1 MRKFTQFVLIT
12 AAIMAAPS
20 AFAEMKI
27 AVLNYQMALLESD
40 AAKQYAVDAEKK
52 FGPQLNKL
60 KNLERDAKA
69 LQDKLVSNGSKMS
82 QGDREKAE
90 LDFKQKARDFQ
101 FRHGHRTW
109 RRGRRQAAIR
119 HHPPG
124 DRADEPAALMMSTL
138 SYTLGQLA
146 AHVGAEVRGDADL
159 PIQGLATLQEAGP
172 AQLSFLAN
180 PQYRKYLPESRA
192 GAVLLTAAD
201 ADGFAG
207 TALVVANPYLAYASL
222 SHLFD
227 RKPKAA
233 AGIHPTAIVAAD
245 AEVDPSASVG
255 AYAVIESGARIGAGV
270 SIGAHC
276 VIGAR
281 SVIGEGGWL
290 APRVTLYHDV
300 TIGARVSIQSG
311 AVIGGEGFGFANEKG
326 VWQKIAQI
334 GGVTIGDDVEI
345 GANTTIDRGALS
357 DTLIGNGVKL
367 DNQIMIAHNVQIG
380 DHTAM
385 AACVGISGSAKIGRH
400 CMLAGG
406 VGLVGHIEICD
417 NVFVTGMTM
426 VTRSIT
432 EPGSYSSG
440 TAMQPAAEWKKSAA
454 RIRQLD
460 DMARRLQQLE
470 KRLAAVTSSGDASS
484 DA

>member
-1 MRKFTQFVLIT
+1 M
-12 AAIMAAPS
+12 
-20 AFAEMKI
+20 
-27 AVLNYQMALLESD
+27 
-40 AAKQYAVDAEKK
+40 
-52 FGPQLNKL
+52 
-60 KNLERDAKA
+60 
-69 LQDKLVSNGSKMS
+69 
-82 QGDREKAE
+82 
-90 LDFKQKARDFQ
+90 
-101 FRHGHRTW
+101 
-109 RRGRRQAAIR
+109 
-119 HHPPG
+119 
-124 DRADEPAALMMSTL
+124 
-138 SYTLGQLA
+138 
-146 AHVGAEVRGDADL
+146 
-159 PIQGLATLQEAGP
+159 
-172 AQLSFLAN
+172 
-180 PQYRKYLPESRA
+180 
-192 GAVLLTAAD
+192 
-201 ADGFAG
+201 
-207 TALVVANPYLAYASL
+207 
-222 SHLFD
+222 
-227 RKPKAA
+227 
-233 AGIHPTAIVAAD
+233 
-245 AEVDPSASVG
+245 
-255 AYAVIESGARIGAGV
+255 
-270 SIGAHC
+270 
-276 VIGAR
+276 IGAR

-440 TAMQPAAEWKKSAA
+440 TPCNRRPNGKSAA